1 MLDAS
6 SSLNTQSI
14 SYVLSEVELRCLN
27 CEGAFPTPPAGD

>member
-14 SYVLSEVELRCLN
+14 SYVLSEVELRYLN